1 VKSSII
7 SIIVEQHAEE
17 AAFLWLLRDAAVRAP
32 HYSLKDPA
40 HLDDRVE
47 AYIDGLRIAGEAGW
61 EICKEALGLEEPG
74 EVFAAAVLALE
85 NRNPTRIE
93 EVFVVAE
100 TVPETVRGLTSAF
113 GWVSPPQLQGTVKD
127 LLVSTSPFRRRI
139 GIAACA
145 VHRVDPKAALQAA
158 IIDDD
163 PLLQARALRAVGEL
177 GRKDLLPVLRQQL
190 RVKDDAYRFWAA
202 WSAVLLGDRG
212 NGLELLKLAVASE
225 SAFRESALQL
235 ALWVMDG
242 ASAREWLKGLVQYP
256 DRLRDVVIGTGI
268 TGDPMYIPWLIKQM
282 KTPALARIAGEAF
295 TLITGVNIAY
305 EDLEGERPEGF
316 ETGPTENPEDED
328 VAMDPDEDLPWPD
341 PRKIQSWWD
350 TNKGRFQAGVR
361 HLVGKPITVEH
372 CQRVLAS
379 GYQRQRIAAA
389 LELSLMQPDRALFE
403 VRAPGWRQQRL
414 LKV

>member
-1 VKSSII
+1 VKNSII
-7 SIIVEQHAEE
+7 PIIIEQHAEE

-32 HYSLKDPA
+32 HYSLKDLA
-40 HLDDRVE
+40 RLDDRVE
-47 AYIDGLRIAGEAGW
+47 AHIDGLRIAGEAGW
-61 EICKEALGLEEPG
+61 EICREALGLEEPG
-74 EVFAAAVLALE
+74 EVFTAAVLALE
-85 NRNPTRIE
+85 NRNPTHIE
-93 EVFVVAE
+93 EVFAVAE
-100 TVPETVRGLTSAF
+100 AVPETVRGLTSAF

-127 LLVSTSPFRRRI
+127 LLVSTSPLHRRI

-190 RVKDDAYRFWAA
+190 RVKDDTCRFWAA

-212 NGLELLKLAVASE
+212 NGLELLKLAVAPE

-235 ALWVMDG
+235 ALRVMDG

-268 TGDPMYIPWLIKQM
+268 TGDPMYIPWLIKEM
-282 KTPALARIAGEAF
+282 EIPALARIAGEAF
-295 TLITGVNIAY
+295 TLTTGVNIAY

-341 PRKIQSWWD
+341 PRKIQSWRD

-379 GYQRQRIAAA
+379 SYQRQRIAAA
-389 LELSLMQPDRALFE
+389 LELSLIQPGGALFE
-403 VRAPGWRQQRL
+403 VRTPGWRQQRL

>member
-1 VKSSII
+1 
-7 SIIVEQHAEE
+7 
-17 AAFLWLLRDAAVRAP
+17 
-32 HYSLKDPA
+32 
-40 HLDDRVE
+40 VE
-47 AYIDGLRIAGEAGW
+47 AHIDGLRIAGEAGW

-163 PLLQARALRAVGEL
+163 PLLQARALRAIGEL

-190 RVKDDAYRFWAA
+190 RVKDNACRFWAA

-305 EDLEGERPEGF
+305 EDLEGERPEGRSSPGGTRIKGVSRQAF
-316 ETGPTENPEDED
+316 AILWGSPSLWNTANTCWHPVTNASASQP
-328 VAMDPDEDLPWPD
+328 PW
-341 PRKIQSWWD
+341 SC
-350 TNKGRFQAGVR
+350 
-361 HLVGKPITVEH
+361 H
-372 CQRVLAS
+372 
-379 GYQRQRIAAA
+379 
-389 LELSLMQPDRALFE
+389 
-403 VRAPGWRQQRL
+403 
-414 LKV
+414 

>member
-1 VKSSII
+1 M
-7 SIIVEQHAEE
+7 
-17 AAFLWLLRDAAVRAP
+17 LLFAP
-32 HYSLKDPA
+32 LTTPLKDLA
-40 HLDDRVE
+40 HLDDHVE
-47 AYIDGLRIAGEAGW
+47 AHIDGLRIAGEAGW

-127 LLVSTSPFRRRI
+127 LLVSTLPFRRRI

-268 TGDPMYIPWLIKQM
+268 TGDPM
-282 KTPALARIAGEAF
+282 
-295 TLITGVNIAY
+295 
-305 EDLEGERPEGF
+305 
-316 ETGPTENPEDED
+316 
-328 VAMDPDEDLPWPD
+328 
-341 PRKIQSWWD
+341 
-350 TNKGRFQAGVR
+350 
-361 HLVGKPITVEH
+361 
-372 CQRVLAS
+372 
-379 GYQRQRIAAA
+379 
-389 LELSLMQPDRALFE
+389 
-403 VRAPGWRQQRL
+403 
-414 LKV
+414 

>member
-47 AYIDGLRIAGEAGW
+47 AHIDGLRIAGEAGW

-190 RVKDDAYRFWAA
+190 RVKDDAYHFWAA

-212 NGLELLKLAVASE
+212 RESIEEIYPASLRQASLEAFEGHYDDSELAAKIDEHKIKEEALQKVLLE
-225 SAFRESALQL
+225 SA
-235 ALWVMDG
+235 
-242 ASAREWLKGLVQYP
+242 
-256 DRLRDVVIGTGI
+256 RD
-268 TGDPMYIPWLIKQM
+268 
-282 KTPALARIAGEAF
+282 
-295 TLITGVNIAY
+295 
-305 EDLEGERPEGF
+305 
-316 ETGPTENPEDED
+316 
-328 VAMDPDEDLPWPD
+328 
-341 PRKIQSWWD
+341 
-350 TNKGRFQAGVR
+350 
-361 HLVGKPITVEH
+361 
-372 CQRVLAS
+372 
-379 GYQRQRIAAA
+379 
-389 LELSLMQPDRALFE
+389 
-403 VRAPGWRQQRL
+403 
-414 LKV
+414 